1 MWWEHFSSESEAF
14 SLWINE
20 KEKELEAVSSIS
32 FLESS
37 EKHINTVEVRS
48 LHHSSSHSS
57 SHSCFFPLSLNG
69 QSCDQCT
76 LYKLHN
82 F

>member
-32 FLESS
+32 SLESS
-37 EKHINTVEVRS
+37 EKHINTMEVMS
-48 LHHSSSHSS
+48 LHHSSH
-57 SHSCFFPLSLNG
+57 LL
-69 QSCDQCT
+69 
-76 LYKLHN
+76 
-82 F
+82 